1 MDSDITPEILI
12 AMRAEYYSKLP
23 TTYTE
28 SSSGKK
34 IFMCNMASQD
44 FVNIVLQRM
53 RGIGAE
59 FEGHTT
65 DKMAL
70 KIELEHYK
78 VAVVNEKEWLV
89 KNIGGHDKVIV
100 PWEDSFELVWKLH
113 LENAHPEPAEL
124 MDIMQ
129 KDYLINRNTIECISE
144 VCLVCQGDNQPN
156 VKYTLDI
163 IPMCTDPD
171 FSFSSILAYEDVF
184 TKFVHL
190 RPIYKDLTIDELK
203 VELMRVFMD
212 FGPPRKILLSHA
224 VLTEAIAK
232 VKDFRH
238 NFDFD
243 VIVKKVQLDFDKINR
258 LKATIS
264 KWMRDNK
271 SKKWGANIHK
281 IEWELNNRIS
291 GKDHMSA
298 NSRVFAV
305 KLMRAEREKLNL
317 KNQAIQNLPSPSLY
331 SRCDPVLP
339 INITPA
345 DVANETFSINM
356 DENLL
361 TVGAGTSTEERDP
374 LTFEDDNIFQ
384 NVLVTDGQFDIP
396 MFSGGT
402 DVDVQQEPAPQTY
415 TYQLS
420 DGMEIEVPV
429 THQIEQITEVEIPSD
444 SFLAYTL
451 NTTNSNTQATGSTL
465 VLVYKAPCTQA
476 HPAGSEHF

>member
-1 MDSDITPEILI
+1 
-12 AMRAEYYSKLP
+12 
-23 TTYTE
+23 
-28 SSSGKK
+28 
-34 IFMCNMASQD
+34 MASQD

-53 RGIGAE
+53 RGVGAE

-70 KIELEHYK
+70 KIDLEHYK
-78 VAVVNEKEWLV
+78 VVNVKQKEWLV
-89 KNIGGHDKVIV
+89 KNICGHDKIIV
-100 PWEDSFELVWKLH
+100 PWEDSFEIVWKLH

-144 VCLVCQGDNQPN
+144 VCPVCHGDNQPN

-171 FSFSSILAYEDVF
+171 FLYSNILAYEDVF

-190 RPIYKDLTIDELK
+190 RPIYKDLSIDELK

-212 FGPPRKILLSHA
+212 FGPPRKILLSHP
-224 VLTEAIAK
+224 VLTEALAN

-258 LKATIS
+258 LKASIS

-271 SKKWGANIHK
+271 SKKWGINIHK
-281 IEWELNNRIS
+281 IEWELNNKINGR
-291 GKDHMSA
+291 DHMSA

-317 KNQAIQNLPSPSLY
+317 KNQAIENVATPSFY
-331 SRCDPVLP
+331 SRRDPVLP

-345 DVANETFSINM
+345 DDPDDTFSFDM
-356 DENLL
+356 DDNLVNVVA
-361 TVGAGTSTEERDP
+361 TTSTEERDS
-374 LTFEDDNIFQ
+374 LTFEEDNIFQ
-384 NVLVTDGQFDIP
+384 NDLVTDGQFDIP

-402 DVDVQQEPAPQTY
+402 DIDILQQETAPQNY
-415 TYQLS
+415 EYQLS
-420 DGMEIEVPV
+420 EEMEEEAPPA
-429 THQIEQITEVEIPSD
+429 TEQTEQIAVGLPTEG
-444 SFLAYTL
+444 FLAYTL
-451 NTTNSNTQATGSTL
+451 NTTNTNTQTPGSTL
-465 VLVYKAPCTQA
+465 LLIYKAPCTQVY
-476 HPAGSEHF
+476 PAGSEYF